1 MEVDLYTAILIVIP
15 LISIILIAIAL
26 TRKVFHI
33 QKSNDRLI
41 EAIEKQDEELALKIL
56 ASIPQGYPLDGSRG
70 GMKVI
75 HLATLFAMP
84 KLLKQL
90 LDRPESSKV
99 NINDQVEETGN
110 TPLHLAALQGKRD
123 IVQILVDHL
132 AIIDQ
137 RNREGWT
144 ALHLATMK
152 GRQQA
157 KRILLDA
164 GADVTLKTH
173 SGISVFELQEVEKVH
188 FGEKV
193 WAKPKKE

>member
-1 MEVDLYTAILIVIP
+1 M
-15 LISIILIAIAL
+15 
-26 TRKVFHI
+26 
-33 QKSNDRLI
+33 
-41 EAIEKQDEELALKIL
+41 
-56 ASIPQGYPLDGSRG
+56 
-70 GMKVI
+70 
-75 HLATLFAMP
+75 
-84 KLLKQL
+84 
-90 LDRPESSKV
+90 
-99 NINDQVEETGN
+99 
-110 TPLHLAALQGKRD
+110 
-123 IVQILVDHL
+123 DHL

-137 RNREGWT
+137 CNREGWT